1 MRDKLYVYGDSLM
14 KATVPDE
21 NFRYHFRIGELM
33 EREPAPALEVVNRAK
48 MGATIR
54 KGQSLVARDLEQGAQ
69 GRWALIGYG
78 GNDCDFDWSAV
89 AAAPD
94 GEHCPKTELPEFL
107 RILKETAAAL
117 LEKGIQPLLMTL
129 PPIDAAR
136 YLDFICR
143 RGLDRGKILQ
153 WLGDC
158 QMIYRYQELY
168 SDSVAQLATAEGLP
182 LIDVRRAF
190 LGDRTCAGL
199 IAADGIH
206 LTMDGYQRLYG
217 TIGSW
222 MKKNVL

>member
-21 NFRYHFRIGELM
+21 NFRYHFHIDEWM
-33 EREPAPALEVVNRAK
+33 EQEPSPAVEVVNRAR

-54 KGQSLVARDLEQGAQ
+54 KGQALVARDLERGAQ

-78 GNDCDFDWSAV
+78 GNDCDFDWGAV
-89 AAAPD
+89 AEKPD
-94 GEHCPKTELPEFL
+94 GEHHPKTELPEFL
-107 RILKETAAAL
+107 HILKETAAAL
-117 LEKGIQPLLMTL
+117 LQKGIQPVLMTL
-129 PPIDAAR
+129 PPIDAQR

-143 RGLDRGKILQ
+143 RGLDRSRILH

-168 SDSVAQLATAEGLP
+168 SDSVAQLAMAEGLP
-182 LIDVRRAF
+182 LIGVRQAF
-190 LGDRTCAGL
+190 LGDRTCAGM

-206 LTMDGYQRLYG
+206 LTMEGYRRLYG
-217 TIGSW
+217 TIGDW
-222 MKKNVL
+222 LKKNVL

>member
-21 NFRYHFRIGELM
+21 NFHYHFHIDEWM
-33 EREPAPALEVVNRAK
+33 EQEPSPAVEVVNRAR

-54 KGQSLVARDLEQGAQ
+54 KGQALVARDLERGAQ

-78 GNDCDFDWSAV
+78 GNDCDFDWGAV
-89 AAAPD
+89 AEKPD
-94 GEHCPKTELPEFL
+94 GEHHPKTELPEFL
-107 RILKETAAAL
+107 HILKETAAAL
-117 LEKGIQPLLMTL
+117 LQKGIQPVLMTL
-129 PPIDAAR
+129 PPIDAQR

-143 RGLDRGKILQ
+143 RGLDRSRILH

-168 SDSVAQLATAEGLP
+168 SDSVAQLAMAEGLP
-182 LIDVRRAF
+182 LIGVRQAF
-190 LGDRTCAGL
+190 LGDRTCAGM

-206 LTMDGYQRLYG
+206 LTMEGYRRLYG
-217 TIGSW
+217 TIGEW
-222 MKKNVL
+222 LKKNVL